1 MINISNMKLF
11 KTRAFLFGVI
21 TLALLITNGCKK
33 NEINELYHKFPDK
46 TWHRFNLLSFEVPIK
61 DVKKPYDVYLFA
73 RFTPDFQ
80 YNTLNFNM
88 IMNTPGGEERIKEYQ
103 LDVKSKA
110 DSFLIECKNDSCEG
124 GVLLKR
130 ELYLSKQG
138 ILKIE
143 IENLT
148 PRMVTEGVMGIG
160 IRVIESG
167 K

>member
-1 MINISNMKLF
+1 MIYKSKMKLF
-11 KTRAFLFGVI
+11 KTLAFLFGVI
-21 TLALLITNGCKK
+21 GLALLINNGCKK

-46 TWHRFNLLSFEVPIK
+46 TWHRFNFLSFEVPLIN
-61 DVKKPYDVYLFA
+61 VKKPYDVYLFA
-73 RFTPDFQ
+73 RFTHDFQ
-80 YNTLNFNM
+80 YNTLDFNM
-88 IMNTPGGEERIKEYQ
+88 IMNTPAGEERIKEYQ
-103 LDVKSKA
+103 LNVKSKA
-110 DSFLIECKNDSCEG
+110 GSFLIECKNDSCEG
-124 GVLLKR
+124 VVLLKR

-148 PRMVTEGVMGIG
+148 PRLVTEGVMGIG